1 MKIFLVISSLLIISI
16 FFFYKEEPEVSDE
29 IEIKLDK
36 KVVVKKLQKES
47 FTKTLKFSGFS
58 EASRIVIIKSQ
69 VEGKVSSKSFEKG
82 KFYKAGSQLVLI
94 DPEDKIARL
103 KEMEALLNQRKK
115 EYEVAEKLFKKGFR
129 SEVKLSESRT
139 NFENALA
146 LYEKRQVELNNTKIL
161 IPFDSTIE
169 DSFIELGDY
178 VKKGDKIAKIVD
190 LDPIF
195 VKVNVT
201 ENVINNL
208 RLNQTTSI
216 IIADKYYEGLI
227 SYISKTS
234 DPLTRNFRVEI
245 KINNKQKQIISGLSS
260 EVRIDLSKEDAYFI
274 PSSLIS
280 LDDQGKIGI
289 KVVQEKKVLFLTIDI
304 ISDTGNG
311 YWVNSN
317 SKNNLEERL
326 EEVKDLDLGDIVCI
340 EGILFRTK
348 TDELTI
354 EVKDFKLL
362 TKSLNPM
369 PEKHAGLTDIE
380 TIYRQRYVDLMSNKD
395 SREVFVKRNKIVQSI
410 RKNLEEAGFLEVET
424 PMMHPIP
431 GGANAKPFKTHHNAL
446 DKELFLRIAPE
457 LYLKR
462 LLVGGFEKVFEINR
476 NFRNE
481 GL

>member
-1 MKIFLVISSLLIISI
+1 
-16 FFFYKEEPEVSDE
+16 
-29 IEIKLDK
+29 
-36 KVVVKKLQKES
+36 
-47 FTKTLKFSGFS
+47 
-58 EASRIVIIKSQ
+58 
-69 VEGKVSSKSFEKG
+69 
-82 KFYKAGSQLVLI
+82 
-94 DPEDKIARL
+94 
-103 KEMEALLNQRKK
+103 MEALLNQRKK

-146 LYEKRQVELNNTKIL
+146 LYEKSQVELNNTKIL

-208 RLNQTTSI
+208 KLNQATSI
-216 IIADKYYEGLI
+216 IIADKSYEGLI

-245 KINNKQKQIISGLSS
+245 KINNKKKQIISGLSS
-260 EVRIDLSKEDAYFI
+260 EVRINLSKEDAYFI

-317 SKNNLEERL
+317 SKNNLEDYMLITQGHEY
-326 EEVKDLDLGDIVCI
+326 VI
-340 EGILFRTK
+340 EG
-348 TDELTI
+348 
-354 EVKDFKLL
+354 
-362 TKSLNPM
+362 
-369 PEKHAGLTDIE
+369 
-380 TIYRQRYVDLMSNKD
+380 
-395 SREVFVKRNKIVQSI
+395 
-410 RKNLEEAGFLEVET
+410 
-424 PMMHPIP
+424 
-431 GGANAKPFKTHHNAL
+431 
-446 DKELFLRIAPE
+446 
-457 LYLKR
+457 
-462 LLVGGFEKVFEINR
+462 EKVVIKNSDD
-476 NFRNE
+476 
-481 GL
+481 

>member
-16 FFFYKEEPEVSDE
+16 FFFYKEEAEVSDE

-146 LYEKRQVELNNTKIL
+146 LYEKSQVELNNTKIL

-208 RLNQTTSI
+208 KLNQTTSI
-216 IIADKYYEGLI
+216 IIADKSYEGLI

-234 DPLTRNFRVEI
+234 DPLTRNFKVEI

-260 EVRIDLSKEDAYFI
+260 EVRINLSKEDAYFI

-317 SKNNLEERL
+317 SKNNLEDYMLITQGHEY
-326 EEVKDLDLGDIVCI
+326 VI
-340 EGILFRTK
+340 EGENVVI
-348 TDELTI
+348 
-354 EVKDFKLL
+354 
-362 TKSLNPM
+362 
-369 PEKHAGLTDIE
+369 
-380 TIYRQRYVDLMSNKD
+380 
-395 SREVFVKRNKIVQSI
+395 
-410 RKNLEEAGFLEVET
+410 KNS
-424 PMMHPIP
+424 
-431 GGANAKPFKTHHNAL
+431 
-446 DKELFLRIAPE
+446 DD
-457 LYLKR
+457 
-462 LLVGGFEKVFEINR
+462 
-476 NFRNE
+476 
-481 GL
+481 

>member
-16 FFFYKEEPEVSDE
+16 FFFYKEEAEVSDE

-146 LYEKRQVELNNTKIL
+146 LYEKSQVELNNTKIL

-208 RLNQTTSI
+208 KLNQTTSI
-216 IIADKYYEGLI
+216 IIADKSYEGLI

-260 EVRIDLSKEDAYFI
+260 EARINLSKEDAYFI

-280 LDDQGKIGI
+280 LDDQGKLGI

-317 SKNNLEERL
+317 SKNNLEDYMLITQGHEY
-326 EEVKDLDLGDIVCI
+326 VM
-340 EGILFRTK
+340 EGENVVI
-348 TDELTI
+348 
-354 EVKDFKLL
+354 
-362 TKSLNPM
+362 
-369 PEKHAGLTDIE
+369 
-380 TIYRQRYVDLMSNKD
+380 
-395 SREVFVKRNKIVQSI
+395 
-410 RKNLEEAGFLEVET
+410 KNS
-424 PMMHPIP
+424 
-431 GGANAKPFKTHHNAL
+431 
-446 DKELFLRIAPE
+446 DD
-457 LYLKR
+457 
-462 LLVGGFEKVFEINR
+462 
-476 NFRNE
+476 
-481 GL
+481 

>member
-146 LYEKRQVELNNTKIL
+146 LYEKSQVELNNTKIL

-208 RLNQTTSI
+208 KLNQTTSI
-216 IIADKYYEGLI
+216 IIADKSYEGLI

-260 EVRIDLSKEDAYFI
+260 EVRINLSNEDAYFI

-317 SKNNLEERL
+317 SKNNLEDYMLITQGHEY
-326 EEVKDLDLGDIVCI
+326 VI
-340 EGILFRTK
+340 EG
-348 TDELTI
+348 
-354 EVKDFKLL
+354 
-362 TKSLNPM
+362 
-369 PEKHAGLTDIE
+369 
-380 TIYRQRYVDLMSNKD
+380 
-395 SREVFVKRNKIVQSI
+395 
-410 RKNLEEAGFLEVET
+410 
-424 PMMHPIP
+424 
-431 GGANAKPFKTHHNAL
+431 
-446 DKELFLRIAPE
+446 
-457 LYLKR
+457 
-462 LLVGGFEKVFEINR
+462 EKVVIKNSDD
-476 NFRNE
+476 
-481 GL
+481 

>member
-16 FFFYKEEPEVSDE
+16 FFFYKEEAEVSDE

-146 LYEKRQVELNNTKIL
+146 LYEKSQVELNNTKIL

-208 RLNQTTSI
+208 KLNQTTSI
-216 IIADKYYEGLI
+216 IIANKSYEGLI

-260 EVRIDLSKEDAYFI
+260 EVRIELSKEDAYFI

-317 SKNNLEERL
+317 SKNNLEDYMLITQGHEY
-326 EEVKDLDLGDIVCI
+326 VI
-340 EGILFRTK
+340 EGENVVI
-348 TDELTI
+348 
-354 EVKDFKLL
+354 
-362 TKSLNPM
+362 
-369 PEKHAGLTDIE
+369 
-380 TIYRQRYVDLMSNKD
+380 
-395 SREVFVKRNKIVQSI
+395 
-410 RKNLEEAGFLEVET
+410 KNS
-424 PMMHPIP
+424 
-431 GGANAKPFKTHHNAL
+431 
-446 DKELFLRIAPE
+446 DD
-457 LYLKR
+457 
-462 LLVGGFEKVFEINR
+462 
-476 NFRNE
+476 
-481 GL
+481 

>member
-16 FFFYKEEPEVSDE
+16 FFFYKEEAEVSDE

-146 LYEKRQVELNNTKIL
+146 LYEKSQVELNNTKIL

-208 RLNQTTSI
+208 KLNQTTSI
-216 IIADKYYEGLI
+216 IIADKSYEGLI

-260 EVRIDLSKEDAYFI
+260 EARINLSKEDAYFI

-317 SKNNLEERL
+317 SKNNLEDYMLITQGHEY
-326 EEVKDLDLGDIVCI
+326 VI
-340 EGILFRTK
+340 EG
-348 TDELTI
+348 
-354 EVKDFKLL
+354 
-362 TKSLNPM
+362 
-369 PEKHAGLTDIE
+369 
-380 TIYRQRYVDLMSNKD
+380 
-395 SREVFVKRNKIVQSI
+395 
-410 RKNLEEAGFLEVET
+410 
-424 PMMHPIP
+424 
-431 GGANAKPFKTHHNAL
+431 
-446 DKELFLRIAPE
+446 
-457 LYLKR
+457 
-462 LLVGGFEKVFEINR
+462 EKVVIKNSDD
-476 NFRNE
+476 
-481 GL
+481 

>member
-146 LYEKRQVELNNTKIL
+146 LYEKSQVELNNTKIL

-208 RLNQTTSI
+208 KLNQATSI
-216 IIADKYYEGLI
+216 IIADKSYEGLI

-260 EVRIDLSKEDAYFI
+260 EVRINLSKEDAYFI

-317 SKNNLEERL
+317 SKNNLEDYMLITQGHEY
-326 EEVKDLDLGDIVCI
+326 VI
-340 EGILFRTK
+340 EGENVVI
-348 TDELTI
+348 
-354 EVKDFKLL
+354 
-362 TKSLNPM
+362 
-369 PEKHAGLTDIE
+369 
-380 TIYRQRYVDLMSNKD
+380 
-395 SREVFVKRNKIVQSI
+395 
-410 RKNLEEAGFLEVET
+410 KNS
-424 PMMHPIP
+424 
-431 GGANAKPFKTHHNAL
+431 
-446 DKELFLRIAPE
+446 DD
-457 LYLKR
+457 
-462 LLVGGFEKVFEINR
+462 
-476 NFRNE
+476 
-481 GL
+481 

>member
-146 LYEKRQVELNNTKIL
+146 LYEKSQVELNNTKIL

-208 RLNQTTSI
+208 KLNQATSI
-216 IIADKYYEGLI
+216 IIANKSYEGLI

-245 KINNKQKQIISGLSS
+245 KINNKKKQIISGLSS
-260 EVRIDLSKEDAYFI
+260 EVRINLSKEDAYFI

-311 YWVNSN
+311 YWVNTN
-317 SKNNLEERL
+317 SKNNLEDYMLITQGHEY
-326 EEVKDLDLGDIVCI
+326 VI
-340 EGILFRTK
+340 EG
-348 TDELTI
+348 
-354 EVKDFKLL
+354 
-362 TKSLNPM
+362 
-369 PEKHAGLTDIE
+369 
-380 TIYRQRYVDLMSNKD
+380 
-395 SREVFVKRNKIVQSI
+395 
-410 RKNLEEAGFLEVET
+410 
-424 PMMHPIP
+424 
-431 GGANAKPFKTHHNAL
+431 
-446 DKELFLRIAPE
+446 
-457 LYLKR
+457 
-462 LLVGGFEKVFEINR
+462 EKVVIKNSDD
-476 NFRNE
+476 
-481 GL
+481 

>member
-16 FFFYKEEPEVSDE
+16 FFFYKEEAEVSDD

-146 LYEKRQVELNNTKIL
+146 LYEKSQVELNNTKIL

-208 RLNQTTSI
+208 KLNQATSI
-216 IIADKYYEGLI
+216 IIADKSYEGLI

-245 KINNKQKQIISGLSS
+245 KINNKKKQIISGLSS
-260 EVRIDLSKEDAYFI
+260 EVRINLSKEDAYFI

-317 SKNNLEERL
+317 SKNNLEDYMLITQGHEY
-326 EEVKDLDLGDIVCI
+326 VM
-340 EGILFRTK
+340 EGENVVI
-348 TDELTI
+348 
-354 EVKDFKLL
+354 
-362 TKSLNPM
+362 
-369 PEKHAGLTDIE
+369 
-380 TIYRQRYVDLMSNKD
+380 
-395 SREVFVKRNKIVQSI
+395 
-410 RKNLEEAGFLEVET
+410 KNS
-424 PMMHPIP
+424 
-431 GGANAKPFKTHHNAL
+431 
-446 DKELFLRIAPE
+446 DD
-457 LYLKR
+457 
-462 LLVGGFEKVFEINR
+462 
-476 NFRNE
+476 
-481 GL
+481 

>member
-16 FFFYKEEPEVSDE
+16 FFFYKEEAEVSDE

-146 LYEKRQVELNNTKIL
+146 LYEKSQVELNNTKIL

-208 RLNQTTSI
+208 KLNQATSI
-216 IIADKYYEGLI
+216 IIADKSYEGLI

-245 KINNKQKQIISGLSS
+245 KINNKKKQIISGLSS
-260 EVRIDLSKEDAYFI
+260 EVRINLSKEDAYFI

-317 SKNNLEERL
+317 SKNNLEDYMLITQGHEY
-326 EEVKDLDLGDIVCI
+326 VI
-340 EGILFRTK
+340 EGENVVI
-348 TDELTI
+348 
-354 EVKDFKLL
+354 
-362 TKSLNPM
+362 
-369 PEKHAGLTDIE
+369 
-380 TIYRQRYVDLMSNKD
+380 
-395 SREVFVKRNKIVQSI
+395 
-410 RKNLEEAGFLEVET
+410 KNS
-424 PMMHPIP
+424 
-431 GGANAKPFKTHHNAL
+431 
-446 DKELFLRIAPE
+446 DD
-457 LYLKR
+457 
-462 LLVGGFEKVFEINR
+462 
-476 NFRNE
+476 
-481 GL
+481 

>member
-16 FFFYKEEPEVSDE
+16 FFFYKEEAEVSDE

-146 LYEKRQVELNNTKIL
+146 LYEKSQVELNNTKIL

-208 RLNQTTSI
+208 KLNQTTSI
-216 IIADKYYEGLI
+216 IIADKSYEGLI

-260 EVRIDLSKEDAYFI
+260 EVRINLSKEDAYFI

-317 SKNNLEERL
+317 SKNNLEDYMLITQGHEY
-326 EEVKDLDLGDIVCI
+326 VM
-340 EGILFRTK
+340 EGENVVI
-348 TDELTI
+348 
-354 EVKDFKLL
+354 
-362 TKSLNPM
+362 
-369 PEKHAGLTDIE
+369 
-380 TIYRQRYVDLMSNKD
+380 
-395 SREVFVKRNKIVQSI
+395 
-410 RKNLEEAGFLEVET
+410 KNS
-424 PMMHPIP
+424 
-431 GGANAKPFKTHHNAL
+431 
-446 DKELFLRIAPE
+446 DD
-457 LYLKR
+457 
-462 LLVGGFEKVFEINR
+462 
-476 NFRNE
+476 
-481 GL
+481 

>member
-16 FFFYKEEPEVSDE
+16 FFFYKEEAEVSDE

-146 LYEKRQVELNNTKIL
+146 LYEKSQVELNNTKIL

-208 RLNQTTSI
+208 KLNQTTSI
-216 IIADKYYEGLI
+216 IIADKSYEGLI

-260 EVRIDLSKEDAYFI
+260 EARINLSKEDAYFI

-317 SKNNLEERL
+317 SKNNLEDYMLITQGHEY
-326 EEVKDLDLGDIVCI
+326 VM
-340 EGILFRTK
+340 EGENVVI
-348 TDELTI
+348 
-354 EVKDFKLL
+354 
-362 TKSLNPM
+362 
-369 PEKHAGLTDIE
+369 
-380 TIYRQRYVDLMSNKD
+380 
-395 SREVFVKRNKIVQSI
+395 
-410 RKNLEEAGFLEVET
+410 KNS
-424 PMMHPIP
+424 
-431 GGANAKPFKTHHNAL
+431 
-446 DKELFLRIAPE
+446 DD
-457 LYLKR
+457 
-462 LLVGGFEKVFEINR
+462 
-476 NFRNE
+476 
-481 GL
+481 

>member
-146 LYEKRQVELNNTKIL
+146 LYEKSQVELNNTKIL

-208 RLNQTTSI
+208 KLNQATSI
-216 IIADKYYEGLI
+216 IIADKSYEGLI

-245 KINNKQKQIISGLSS
+245 KINNKKKQIISGLSS
-260 EVRIDLSKEDAYFI
+260 EVRINLSKEDAYFI

-317 SKNNLEERL
+317 SKNNLEDYMLITQGHEY
-326 EEVKDLDLGDIVCI
+326 VI
-340 EGILFRTK
+340 EG
-348 TDELTI
+348 
-354 EVKDFKLL
+354 
-362 TKSLNPM
+362 
-369 PEKHAGLTDIE
+369 
-380 TIYRQRYVDLMSNKD
+380 
-395 SREVFVKRNKIVQSI
+395 
-410 RKNLEEAGFLEVET
+410 RKCS
-424 PMMHPIP
+424 
-431 GGANAKPFKTHHNAL
+431 
-446 DKELFLRIAPE
+446 
-457 LYLKR
+457 Y
-462 LLVGGFEKVFEINR
+462 
-476 NFRNE
+476 
-481 GL
+481 

>member
-1 MKIFLVISSLLIISI
+1 MKIFLIISSLLIISI
-16 FFFYKEEPEVSDE
+16 FFFYKEEAEVSDE

-146 LYEKRQVELNNTKIL
+146 LYEKSQVELNNTKIL

-311 YWVNSN
+311 YWVNTN
-317 SKNNLEERL
+317 SKNNLEDYMLITQGHE
-326 EEVKDLDLGDIVCI
+326 
-340 EGILFRTK
+340 
-348 TDELTI
+348 
-354 EVKDFKLL
+354 
-362 TKSLNPM
+362 
-369 PEKHAGLTDIE
+369 
-380 TIYRQRYVDLMSNKD
+380 YVIKGEN
-395 SREVFVKRNKIVQSI
+395 VVI
-410 RKNLEEAGFLEVET
+410 KNS
-424 PMMHPIP
+424 
-431 GGANAKPFKTHHNAL
+431 
-446 DKELFLRIAPE
+446 DD
-457 LYLKR
+457 
-462 LLVGGFEKVFEINR
+462 
-476 NFRNE
+476 
-481 GL
+481 

>member
-16 FFFYKEEPEVSDE
+16 FFFYKEEAEVSDE

-146 LYEKRQVELNNTKIL
+146 LYEKSQVELNNTKIL

-208 RLNQTTSI
+208 KLNQATSI
-216 IIADKYYEGLI
+216 IIADKSYEGLI

-260 EVRIDLSKEDAYFI
+260 EVRINLSKEDAYFI

-317 SKNNLEERL
+317 SKNNLEDYMLITQGHE
-326 EEVKDLDLGDIVCI
+326 
-340 EGILFRTK
+340 
-348 TDELTI
+348 
-354 EVKDFKLL
+354 
-362 TKSLNPM
+362 
-369 PEKHAGLTDIE
+369 
-380 TIYRQRYVDLMSNKD
+380 YVITGEN
-395 SREVFVKRNKIVQSI
+395 VVI
-410 RKNLEEAGFLEVET
+410 KNS
-424 PMMHPIP
+424 
-431 GGANAKPFKTHHNAL
+431 
-446 DKELFLRIAPE
+446 DD
-457 LYLKR
+457 
-462 LLVGGFEKVFEINR
+462 
-476 NFRNE
+476 
-481 GL
+481 

>member
-16 FFFYKEEPEVSDE
+16 FFFYKEEAEVSDE

-146 LYEKRQVELNNTKIL
+146 LYEKSQVELNNTKIL

-208 RLNQTTSI
+208 KLNQATSI
-216 IIADKYYEGLI
+216 IIADKSYEGLI

-260 EVRIDLSKEDAYFI
+260 EVRINLSKEDAYFI

-317 SKNNLEERL
+317 SK
-326 EEVKDLDLGDIVCI
+326 
-340 EGILFRTK
+340 
-348 TDELTI
+348 
-354 EVKDFKLL
+354 
-362 TKSLNPM
+362 
-369 PEKHAGLTDIE
+369 
-380 TIYRQRYVDLMSNKD
+380 
-395 SREVFVKRNKIVQSI
+395 
-410 RKNLEEAGFLEVET
+410 KNLEDYMLITQGHEYVIKGENVV
-424 PMMHPIP
+424 IK
-431 GGANAKPFKTHHNAL
+431 NS
-446 DKELFLRIAPE
+446 DD
-457 LYLKR
+457 
-462 LLVGGFEKVFEINR
+462 
-476 NFRNE
+476 
-481 GL
+481 

>member
-16 FFFYKEEPEVSDE
+16 FFFYKEEAEVSDD

-146 LYEKRQVELNNTKIL
+146 LYEKSQVELNNTKIL

-208 RLNQTTSI
+208 KLNQTTSI
-216 IIADKYYEGLI
+216 IIADKSYEGLI

-260 EVRIDLSKEDAYFI
+260 EVKINLSKEDAYFI

-317 SKNNLEERL
+317 SK
-326 EEVKDLDLGDIVCI
+326 
-340 EGILFRTK
+340 
-348 TDELTI
+348 
-354 EVKDFKLL
+354 
-362 TKSLNPM
+362 
-369 PEKHAGLTDIE
+369 
-380 TIYRQRYVDLMSNKD
+380 
-395 SREVFVKRNKIVQSI
+395 
-410 RKNLEEAGFLEVET
+410 KNLEDYMLITQGHEYVITGENVV
-424 PMMHPIP
+424 IK
-431 GGANAKPFKTHHNAL
+431 NS
-446 DKELFLRIAPE
+446 DD
-457 LYLKR
+457 
-462 LLVGGFEKVFEINR
+462 
-476 NFRNE
+476 
-481 GL
+481 